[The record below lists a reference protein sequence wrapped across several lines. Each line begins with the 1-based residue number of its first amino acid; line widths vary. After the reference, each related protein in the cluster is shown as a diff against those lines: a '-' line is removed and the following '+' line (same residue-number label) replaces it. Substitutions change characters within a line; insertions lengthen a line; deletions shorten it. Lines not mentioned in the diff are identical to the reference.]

1 MSKRRNRPRH
11 ESRKPTD
18 STIRYPPRATI
29 DAILTAMMAERRA
42 DAADS
47 GTIHFWGFAR
57 TENSAAQDAAH
68 TPIVL
73 DPHAER
79 SPVLD
84 SAEWLI
90 RRFAGRMW
98 GFGLAYL
105 TVGEMFTGA
114 EGVPR
119 DAIQAAAAG
128 RMSERA
134 TADPMCAATIFD
146 ARGRAYTSLTYI
158 HLPELGAT
166 PTWVKDTRRSIDTWI
181 TLFDQRAVAAHVWA
195 AAITLDP
202 HANHAAIARLRS
214 H

>member
-1 MSKRRNRPRH
+1 
-11 ESRKPTD
+11 
-18 STIRYPPRATI
+18 
-29 DAILTAMMAERRA
+29 MMAERRA
-42 DAADS
+42 DAAD
-47 GTIHFWGFAR
+47 TDTVHFWGFAR
-57 TENSAAQDAAH
+57 TENFAAQDAAH

-105 TVGEMFTGA
+105 TVGEMFTRA

-119 DAIQAAAAG
+119 DAIRAAAAG